1 MYKASHI
8 LVSHSE
14 AVSSTRTMCRE
25 EALFLAGAI
34 SEEIRT
40 STDGQYYPEN
50 NLIISDPMIFRGV
63 VVKQITFYP
72 FRLDLESGDIE
83 VYNNVDVN
91 IEEITTDL
99 YRDYYQ
105 TKLLYHTQQQVVGGI

>member
-40 STDGQYYPEN
+40 GKYTFDQAAKIYSDCPSGQAN
-50 NLIISDPMIFRGV
+50 SGNLGTFQANRMDKDF
-63 VVKQITFYP
+63 ITY
-72 FRLDLESGDIE
+72 LDNL
-83 VYNNVDVN
+83 
-91 IEEITTDL
+91 
-99 YRDYYQ
+99 
-105 TKLLYHTQQQVVGGI
+105 

>member
-40 STDGQYYPEN
+40 GKYTFDQAAKISRDCPSGQAN
-50 NLIISDPMIFRGV
+50 SGNLGTFPASKMDKDF
-63 VVKQITFYP
+63 ITY
-72 FRLDLESGDIE
+72 LDNLKPGETSGPCPTI
-83 VYNNVDVN
+83 YGFHLIRRN
-91 IEEITTDL
+91 
-99 YRDYYQ
+99 
-105 TKLLYHTQQQVVGGI
+105 